1 MTVAAFAAVAR
12 VISRSSTVGVLA
24 VAVTAT
30 VSLTV
35 PLGWAGET
43 GLWVPAAN
51 LLAVYNWAA
60 SPTQAFALLLSMPL
74 VLVIAEV
81 VRGPPKQAARG
92 SLVLV
97 VLLSLVVMGAKA
109 VFLPVLIAGVVL
121 ALAHTAWRSRRLHVP
136 TLLIALVLTA
146 ELCFAQFVLF
156 GGEARG
162 MAVGPGETFLRFTA
176 AFGFDGQDERPLPR
190 IYSGAV
196 VLLAW
201 VGASVAALGLLTKRR
216 KPDPAVAFL
225 TGMFLAGLAAGL
237 LLTHPGL
244 SQLKFVRAA
253 LPWGAV
259 LGAWGAV
266 LIVRSADRSSRRLRV
281 GAGAALVAGAT
292 LAVMNLHRAAE
303 PSVGALVGPFI
314 AAAACVVVITGF
326 CALGW
331 RQTSADPRSAAILVT
346 YALLLGVGWSA
357 PLCCRRSDVLRDTF
371 TGEPPVPVG
380 GIPAAR
386 HLREASTA
394 SDLIAT
400 NAHCRF
406 PVKEPCDHR
415 NHWIAAWGERRVLV
429 EGWAYTANANRAPAP
444 WAKSWRGRSG
454 TRRCWPRTTT
464 CSLGRA
470 RPLATVCWTSHLS
483 TGSLSTRDSPPTL
496 RDSTNSS
503 QSTAGS
509 ATWSSTVCLLPD
521 LDKS

>member
-1 MTVAAFAAVAR
+1 
-12 VISRSSTVGVLA
+12 
-24 VAVTAT
+24 
-30 VSLTV
+30 
-35 PLGWAGET
+35 
-43 GLWVPAAN
+43 
-51 LLAVYNWAA
+51 
-60 SPTQAFALLLSMPL
+60 
-74 VLVIAEV
+74 
-81 VRGPPKQAARG
+81 
-92 SLVLV
+92 
-97 VLLSLVVMGAKA
+97 
-109 VFLPVLIAGVVL
+109 
-121 ALAHTAWRSRRLHVP
+121 
-136 TLLIALVLTA
+136 
-146 ELCFAQFVLF
+146 
-156 GGEARG
+156 

-176 AFGFDGQDERPLPR
+176 ALGFDGQDERPLPK

-201 VGASVAALGLLTKRR
+201 VGASVAGLGLLTKRR

-253 LPWGAV
+253 MPWGAV

-266 LIVRSADRSSRRLRV
+266 LIVKSAGRSSRRLRV

-292 LAVMNLHRAAE
+292 LTAMDLHRSAA

-331 RQTSADPRSAAILVT
+331 RQTRADPRPAAILVT
-346 YALLLGVGWSA
+346 YALLLGCGLVSTAAMW
-357 PLCCRRSDVLRDTF
+357 RSDVLRDSF

-386 HLREASTA
+386 HLRDESTA

-415 NHWIAAWGERRVLV
+415 NHWIAAWAERRVLV
-429 EGWAYTANANRAPAP
+429 EGWAYTVNANR
-444 WAKSWRGRSG
+444 G
-454 TRRCWPRTTT
+454 TRTM
-464 CSLGRA
+464 GE
-470 RPLATVCWTSHLS
+470 VV
-483 TGSLSTRDSPPTL
+483 TGPFWDSALLTANDDLFTAPSPTTRD
-496 RDSTNSS
+496 R
-503 QSTAGS
+503 
-509 ATWSSTVCLLPD
+509 LLD
-521 LDKS
+521 LAPVDWLVVDRRFPADIEGLNKLFPEHGRFGDVVVYRVR